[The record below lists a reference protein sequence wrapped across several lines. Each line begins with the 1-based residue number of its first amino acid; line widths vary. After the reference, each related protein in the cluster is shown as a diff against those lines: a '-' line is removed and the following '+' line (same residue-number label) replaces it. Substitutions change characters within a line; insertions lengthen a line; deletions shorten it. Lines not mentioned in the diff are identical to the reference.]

1 MYDDD
6 DLVEDEKCA
15 RCKHRVATVFDDDI
29 PVPLCD
35 QCAMWVRTNPNVCG
49 QCFTREA
56 KVMEKWPVPVCY
68 QCDMGLEALGEDLR
82 QMEDLDPNLKMKRED
97 VDEAL
102 RRLIAEE
109 RQR

>member
-35 QCAMWVRTNPNVCG
+35 QCAMWVRTNPNVCD
-49 QCFTREA
+49 
-56 KVMEKWPVPVCY
+56 Y
-68 QCDMGLEALGEDLR
+68 S
-82 QMEDLDPNLKMKRED
+82 
-97 VDEAL
+97 
-102 RRLIAEE
+102 RLAQDGWG
-109 RQR
+109 RA